1 MTGYLQ
7 RKYMN
12 RRYEMSDKAS
22 SRFGLGS
29 SVGRWLLVGA
39 VFGLGGCSAAA
50 STDAESDGV
59 ASTSEAVTAAATP
72 MPTDGSCGFKVTS
85 NYFSRRSGNGYVG
98 ELALKNVSGP
108 TARSFEVF
116 ADLGGASIRKRC
128 LFADCDAVE
137 GGYSMQ
143 EPMLIRVL
151 GLRQGQTL
159 PMLYG
164 SPDPYAG
171 ITPYVISINGTKCDT
186 VAPQISLS
194 ADKSLITS
202 SGTLTLSATAS
213 DNVAVRKVVFQRDG
227 VDIGTDITAP
237 YSLDVTADAA
247 LNGRHVFTAVAY
259 DPSGN
264 TGTSSG
270 VRVLTGIGN
279 KFFGTAAT
287 TAVDYNSLLSY
298 FNQIT
303 PGNAGKWGSV
313 EATRDQMNW
322 AELDTAYQFA
332 KQNGIPFKL
341 HTLIWGQQQPGWIAA
356 LPADQQLAE
365 IEQWIAAAA
374 QRYPDAQLVDV
385 VNEPLHAV
393 PAYSA
398 ALGGAGATG
407 WDWVIKS
414 FELARKYFPKS
425 ELLLNDYNVEATDSA
440 ATDYINIINLL
451 NSRGLID
458 GIGLQAHFLERAE
471 ISVVAANLDRFA
483 ATGLPIYVSEL
494 DLNLANDAKQAQK
507 MRDLFTLFWSHPS
520 VLGVTHWGFLQGNM
534 WQPDAYL
541 VRTDGS
547 RRPALDWINC
557 FKAGGTNCPV
567 PDYVP
572 TPRTG
577 DSSGIVLQAEDYDD
591 MHGVVAAGDVIAYID
606 NGDWESF
613 SRVVFDKNWDSLSIT
628 YANGGSTPTTVT
640 LRGDS
645 LSGPVLATVQL
656 PPTGGWSSNS
666 TITVPFFPI
675 SGERNVFV
683 SFGGGA
689 NVDKFSFSAPTG
701 VGPNLIANGEFEAN
715 TNGWY
720 SWNGTL
726 STSNQYVLTGSQS
739 LRSTNR
745 NGNGPIAT
753 NITGLVTPGRS
764 YNVEM
769 WTTVTGAAA
778 NVNVTQ
784 AVNCGG
790 TTAYSWLINPVAV
803 QVGQWSKLSGTL
815 TVPDCVLNDIQIY
828 AEGPNG
834 GDMYLDHVSLR
845 AKTASNI
852 VANGTFESGI
862 SGWSTYSGVASSTT
876 ARAHS
881 GTHSLLIGNR
891 TGNAPAMTN
900 LTSVVTKGASYNAS
914 FWVSIGNAASANVN
928 LTQKVVCDGV
938 TTYSWFANPVA
949 VNDGQWV
956 ELKGTLNIPTCANLS
971 EFTIWAEGPG
981 AGVDLYVDDVNVS
994 IPVITNLLTD
1004 GTFES
1009 SQGSWFT
1016 WGSGTLAVT
1025 AARAHSGSK
1034 SLLFSNRTG
1043 NGPIARSLM
1052 GIVQPGKSY
1061 TVSMWTSIGGAAS
1074 AQVNMTSALGCNG
1087 TDSYAWIVNP
1097 TTVADGAW
1105 VKMTGTLNVPNCNL
1119 TNALVYLEGPGAGV
1133 DMYVDDAVVSP

>member
-1 MTGYLQ
+1 
-7 RKYMN
+7 
-12 RRYEMSDKAS
+12 MSEKMS
-22 SRFGLGS
+22 NVFGLSG
-29 SVGRWLLVGA
+29 SVGVWLLAGA
-39 VFGLGGCSAAA
+39 VFGATGCSASA
-50 STDAESDGV
+50 TDEEGDGV
-59 ASTSEAVTAAATP
+59 ASTHEAVTAAPTP
-72 MPTDGSCGFKVTS
+72 MPTDGSCGFTVTS
-85 NYFSRRSGNGYVG
+85 NYFSRPSGNGYLG

-108 TARSFEVF
+108 KAKSFELF
-116 ADLGGASIRKRC
+116 ADLGGAGIKRRC
-128 LFADCDAVE
+128 LLASCTAVD
-137 GGYSMQ
+137 GGYSIT
-143 EPMLIRVL
+143 EPVLVRVL
-151 GLRQGQTL
+151 GLSQGQTL
-159 PMLYG
+159 PILYG

-171 ITPYVISINGTKCDT
+171 VTPYVISINGTKCDT
-186 VAPQISLS
+186 VAPQVSLS
-194 ADKSLITS
+194 ADKLLVTS
-202 SGTLTLSATAS
+202 NGTLTLSATAS

-227 VDIGTDITAP
+227 VDIGVDTTAP
-237 YSLDVTADAA
+237 YSLDIASDAS
-247 LNGRHVFTAVAY
+247 LNGRHVYTAVAY

-264 TGTSSG
+264 TGTSG
-270 VRVLTGIGN
+270 NVRVLTGIGN

-287 TAVDYNSLLSY
+287 NAADYASLLSY
-298 FNQIT
+298 FNQVT

-322 AELDTAYQFA
+322 TDLDTAYQFA

-341 HTLIWGQQQPGWIAA
+341 HTLIWGQQQPSWVAS

-365 IEQWIAAAA
+365 IEQWISLAAA
-374 QRYPDAQLVDV
+374 RYPDAQLVDV

-407 WDWVIKS
+407 YDWVIKA

-425 ELLLNDYNVEATDSA
+425 ELLLNDYNVEAMDSA

-451 NSRGLID
+451 KERGLID

-471 ISVVAANLDRFA
+471 LSSVAANLDRFA

-494 DLNLANDAKQAQK
+494 DLNLSNDAKQAQK
-507 MRDLFTLFWSHPS
+507 MRDLFTLFWQHPS
-520 VLGVTHWGFLQGNM
+520 VLGVTHWGYLQGNM
-534 WQPDAYL
+534 WQQDAYL
-541 VRTDGS
+541 VRTDSS

-567 PDYVP
+567 PVYVP
-572 TPRTG
+572 DPRTG
-577 DSSGIVLQAEDYDD
+577 DSTGLTLEAEDFDD
-591 MHGVVAAGDVIAYID
+591 MHGIVAAGNQIAYVD

-613 SRVVFDKNWDSLSIT
+613 SRVVFDKNWDGLSIT
-628 YANGGSTPTTVT
+628 YGNGGTSPTTVT
-640 LRGDS
+640 LHADS
-645 LSGPVLATVQL
+645 ITGPVLATVQL
-656 PPTGGWSSNS
+656 PPNGSWNPSS
-666 TITVPFFPI
+666 TVTVPFFPI

-683 SFGGGA
+683 TFGGGV
-689 NVDKFSFSAPTG
+689 NVDKFAFSAPAG

-726 STSNQYVLTGSQS
+726 STSTQYVLTGAQS
-739 LRSTNR
+739 LVSTNR

-753 NITGLVTPGRS
+753 NITSLVTPGHS
-764 YNVEM
+764 YAVEM

-790 TTAYSWLINPVAV
+790 TTTYSWMINPVAV
-803 QVGQWSKLSGTL
+803 QVGQWTKLSGTL
-815 TVPDCVLNDIQIY
+815 NVPDCVLNDIQIY

-845 AKTASNI
+845 AKQASNI

-900 LTSVVTKGASYNAS
+900 LTSVVTKGASYTAS
-914 FWVSIGNAASANVN
+914 FWVSIGGAPSANVN

-938 TTYSWFANPVA
+938 TTYSWFVNPVTI
-949 VNDGQWV
+949 NDGQWV
-956 ELKGTLNIPTCANLS
+956 ELKGTLNIPTCNNLS
-971 EFTIWAEGPG
+971 EFTIWAEGPA
-981 AGVDLYVDDVNVS
+981 AGVDMYVDDVNVF
-994 IPVITNLLTD
+994 IPTVTNLLTD

-1016 WGSGTLAVT
+1016 WGSGTLALT
-1025 AARAHSGSK
+1025 SARAHSGSQ
-1034 SLLFSNRTG
+1034 SLLFSNRVG

-1052 GIVQPGKSY
+1052 GLVQPGKSY
-1061 TVSMWTSIGGAAS
+1061 QVSMWTTIGGAAS
-1074 AQVNMTSALGCNG
+1074 AQVNMTSALGCSG

-1097 TTVADGAW
+1097 VTVNDGQW
-1105 VKMTGTLNVPNCNL
+1105 VKLTGTLNVPNCSL
-1119 TNALVYLEGPGAGV
+1119 TNALVYLEGPGTGV
-1133 DMYVDDAVVSP
+1133 DMYLDDAVVSP

>member
-1 MTGYLQ
+1 MARHTVSD
-7 RKYMN
+7 K
-12 RRYEMSDKAS
+12 MSDVFRLS
-22 SRFGLGS
+22 G
-29 SVGRWLLVGA
+29 SVGVWLLAGA
-39 VFGLGGCSAAA
+39 VFGLTGCSAAA
-50 STDAESDGV
+50 SDGEGDGV
-59 ASTSEAVTAAATP
+59 ASVNEAVTAAPTP

-98 ELALKNVSGP
+98 ELLLKNVSGP
-108 TARSFEVF
+108 KAKSFEVF
-116 ADLGGASIRKRC
+116 ADLGGAGIRKRC
-128 LFADCDAVE
+128 LFADCDPVE
-137 GGYSMQ
+137 GGYSMT
-143 EPMLIRVL
+143 EPVLVRVL
-151 GLRQGQTL
+151 GLSQGQTL
-159 PMLYG
+159 PILYG

-186 VAPQISLS
+186 GAPQISLAS
-194 ADKSLITS
+194 DKSLITS
-202 SGTLTLSATAS
+202 SGTLTLTATAS

-227 VDIGTDITAP
+227 VEIGSDTSAP
-237 YSLDVTADAA
+237 YTLDVVADAA

-264 TGTSSG
+264 SATSSG

-279 KFFGTAAT
+279 KFFGTAASN
-287 TAVDYNSLLSY
+287 AADYPSLLTY
-298 FNQIT
+298 FNQVT

-322 AELDTAYQFA
+322 TELDTAYQFA

-341 HTLIWGQQQPGWIAA
+341 HTLVWGQQQPGWLSSLTAE
-356 LPADQQLAE
+356 QQLAE

-393 PAYSA
+393 PEYSA

-407 WDWVIKS
+407 YDWVIKA

-425 ELLLNDYNVEATDSA
+425 ELLLNDYNVEALDSA

-451 NSRGLID
+451 KARGLID

-471 ISVVAANLDRFA
+471 LSSVSANLDRFA
-483 ATGLPIYVSEL
+483 ATGLPIYISEL
-494 DLNLANDAKQAQK
+494 DLNLSNDAKQAQK
-507 MRDLFTLFWSHPS
+507 MRDLFTLFWQHPS
-520 VLGVTHWGFLQGNM
+520 VLGITHWGFLQGNV

-557 FKAGGTNCPV
+557 FKAGGSNCPV
-567 PDYVP
+567 PVYVP
-572 TPRTG
+572 DPRTG
-577 DSSGIVLQAEDYDD
+577 DSSGLVLEAEDFDD
-591 MHGVVAAGDVIAYID
+591 MHGVVGAGNQIAYID
-606 NGDWESF
+606 NGDWVSF
-613 SRVVFDKNWDSLSIT
+613 SRVVFDQNWDSFSIT
-628 YANGGSTPTTVT
+628 YGNGGSSATTATLHSDSPT
-640 LRGDS
+640 
-645 LSGPVLATVQL
+645 GPVLATVQL
-656 PPTGGWSSNS
+656 PPSGSWNPNS
-666 TITVPFFPI
+666 TVTVPFFPI

-683 SFGGGA
+683 VFSGGV
-689 NVDKFSFSAPTG
+689 NIDKFSFSAPAG
-701 VGPNLIANGEFEAN
+701 FGPNLIANGEFEAN

-726 STSNQYVLTGSQS
+726 STSSQYVLTGAQS

-753 NITGLVTPGRS
+753 NITSLVTPGRS

-790 TTAYSWLINPVAV
+790 TTTYAWLINPVAV

-815 TVPDCVLNDIQIY
+815 NVPDCVLNDIQIY

-845 AKTASNI
+845 AKQASNI

-881 GTHSLLIGNR
+881 GSRSLLIGNR

-900 LTSVVTKGASYNAS
+900 LTSVVTKGASYAAS
-914 FWVSIGNAASANVN
+914 FWVSIGGAASANVN

-938 TTYSWFANPVA
+938 TSYSWFANPVA

-971 EFTIWAEGPG
+971 EFTIWAEGPA

-994 IPVITNLLTD
+994 IPVITNLLPD

-1016 WGSGTLAVT
+1016 WGSGTLALT
-1025 AARAHSGSK
+1025 SARAHGGSK
-1034 SLLFSNRTG
+1034 SLLFSNRVG

-1061 TVSMWTSIGGAAS
+1061 QVSMWTSIGGAAS
-1074 AQVNMTSALGCNG
+1074 ASVNMTSALGCNG
-1087 TDSYAWIVNP
+1087 SDSYAWLVNP
-1097 TTVADGAW
+1097 TTVNDGQW
-1105 VKMTGTLNVPNCNL
+1105 VKLTGTLNVPNCNL
-1119 TNALVYLEGPGAGV
+1119 TNALVYIEGPGTGI
-1133 DMYVDDAVVSP
+1133 DMYLDDAVVSP

>member
-1 MTGYLQ
+1 
-7 RKYMN
+7 MN
-12 RRYEMSDKAS
+12 RRYSMSDKMS

-29 SVGRWLLVGA
+29 SVGMWLLAGA
-39 VFGLGGCSAAA
+39 VFGLGGCGTAA
-50 STDAESDGV
+50 SDEESDSV
-59 ASTSEAVTAAATP
+59 ASTNEAVTTAATP
-72 MPTDGSCGFKVTS
+72 MPNDGSCGFKVTS

-98 ELALKNVSGP
+98 ELLLKNVSGP
-108 TARSFEVF
+108 KARSFEVF
-116 ADLGGASIRKRC
+116 ADLGGAGIRKRC
-128 LFADCDAVE
+128 LFGDCDAVE
-137 GGYSMQ
+137 GGYSIT
-143 EPMLIRVL
+143 EPVLIRL
-151 GLRQGQTL
+151 FGLSQGQTL
-159 PMLYG
+159 PILYG

-186 VAPQISLS
+186 VAPQIALS
-194 ADKSLITS
+194 ANKSLITA
-202 SGTLTLSATAS
+202 SGTLSLSATAS

-227 VDIGTDITAP
+227 VDIGSDTTAP
-237 YSLDVTADAA
+237 YALDVAADAA

-264 TGTSSG
+264 QATSNG
-270 VRVLTGIGN
+270 VRVLAGIGN
-279 KFFGTAAT
+279 KFFGTAAS
-287 TAVDYNSLLSY
+287 TAADYPSLLSY
-298 FNQIT
+298 FNQVT

-332 KQNGIPFKL
+332 KQNHIPFKL
-341 HTLIWGQQQPGWIAA
+341 HTLIWGQQQPGWLAS

-398 ALGGAGATG
+398 ALGGPGATG
-407 WDWVIKS
+407 FDWVIKS

-425 ELLLNDYNVEATDSA
+425 ELLLNDYNVEAMDSA

-451 NSRGLID
+451 KSRGLID

-483 ATGLPIYVSEL
+483 ATGLPIYISEL
-494 DLNLANDAKQAQK
+494 DLNLSNDAKQAQK
-507 MRDLFTLFWSHPS
+507 MRDLFTLFWQHPS
-520 VLGVTHWGFLQGNM
+520 VLGVTHWGYLQGTM

-541 VRTDGS
+541 VRSDGS

-557 FKAGGTNCPV
+557 FKAGGSACPV

-577 DSSGIVLQAEDYDD
+577 DSGGIVLQAEDYDD

-628 YANGGSTPTTVT
+628 YANGGGSATTVT
-640 LRGDS
+640 LHGDS
-645 LSGPVLATVQL
+645 LNGPVLATVQL
-656 PPTGGWSSNS
+656 PPTGGWGTNS
-666 TITVPFFPI
+666 TVNVPFFPI

-683 SFGGGA
+683 SFSGGA
-689 NVDKFSFSAPTG
+689 NVDKFSFNAPAG
-701 VGPNLIANGEFEAN
+701 VGPNLLANGEFEAN

-726 STSNQYVLTGSQS
+726 STSNQYALTGAQS

-764 YNVEM
+764 YDVEM

-784 AVNCGG
+784 AVNCAG
-790 TTAYSWLINPVAV
+790 TTSYTWLINPVAV

-815 TVPDCVLNDIQIY
+815 SVPDCALNDLQIF

-834 GDMYLDHVSLR
+834 GDLYLDHVSLR
-845 AKTASNI
+845 AKLASNI
-852 VANGTFESGI
+852 VANGTFESGT
-862 SGWSTYSGVASSTT
+862 SGWYTYSGVASATT

-881 GTHSLLIGNR
+881 GARSLLIGNR
-891 TGNAPAMTN
+891 TGNAPAVTD
-900 LTSVVTKGASYNAS
+900 LTSVVTKGASYSAS

-928 LTQKVVCDGV
+928 LTQKVTCDGV
-938 TTYSWFANPVA
+938 TSYSWFANPVTI
-949 VNDGQWV
+949 NDGQWV

-971 EFTIWAEGPG
+971 EFQIFAEGP
-981 AGVDLYVDDVNVS
+981 AASVDMYVDDVNVS
-994 IPVITNLLTD
+994 IPTITNLLSD

-1009 SQGSWFT
+1009 SLGSWFT

-1025 AARAHSGSK
+1025 SARAHGGSK
-1034 SLLFSNRTG
+1034 SLSFSNRVG

-1087 TDSYAWIVNP
+1087 SDSYAWLVNP

-1105 VKMTGTLNVPNCNL
+1105 VKMTGTLNLPNCNL
-1119 TNALVYLEGPGAGV
+1119 TNALVYLEGPGTGV

>member
-1 MTGYLQ
+1 
-7 RKYMN
+7 
-12 RRYEMSDKAS
+12 MSEKMS
-22 SRFGLGS
+22 NVFGLSGK
-29 SVGRWLLVGA
+29 VGVWLLAGA
-39 VFGLGGCSAAA
+39 VFGCSANT
-50 STDAESDGV
+50 TDETGEGV
-59 ASTSEAVTAAATP
+59 AATSEAVTAAPTP
-72 MPTDGSCGFKVTS
+72 MPTDGSCGFRVTS
-85 NYFSRRSGNGYVG
+85 NYFSRRSGAGYFG
-98 ELALKNVSGP
+98 ELLLKNVSGP
-108 TARSFEVF
+108 KAKSFEIF
-116 ADLGGASIRKRC
+116 ADLGGAGIRKRC
-128 LFADCDAVE
+128 LLADCDAVE
-137 GGYSMQ
+137 GGYSIT
-143 EPMLIRVL
+143 EPVLVRVL
-151 GLRQGQTL
+151 GLKQGATL
-159 PMLYG
+159 PILYG

-171 ITPYVISINGTKCDT
+171 ITPYVISINGIKCDA
-186 VAPQISLS
+186 VAPQVSLS
-194 ADKSLITS
+194 ANKSLITS

-227 VDIGTDITAP
+227 VEIGSDTTAP
-237 YSLDVTADAA
+237 YSLDIPADAS

-287 TAVDYNSLLSY
+287 TAVDYPSLLSY
-298 FNQIT
+298 FNQVT

-322 AELDTAYQFA
+322 TDLDTAYQFA
-332 KQNGIPFKL
+332 KQNGLPFKL
-341 HTLIWGQQQPGWIAA
+341 HTLIWGQQQPGWVAS

-365 IEQWIAAAA
+365 IEQWIAAVAA
-374 QRYPDAQLVDV
+374 RYPDAQLVDV

-407 WDWVIKS
+407 YDWVIKA

-425 ELLLNDYNVEATDSA
+425 ELLLNDYNVEASDSA

-451 NSRGLID
+451 NARGLID

-471 ISVVAANLDRFA
+471 LSSVSANLDRFA
-483 ATGLPIYVSEL
+483 ATGLPIYISEL
-494 DLNLANDAKQAQK
+494 DLNLANEAKQAIK
-507 MRDLFTLFWSHPS
+507 MRDLFTLFWQHPS

-567 PDYVP
+567 PVYVP
-572 TPRTG
+572 DPRKG
-577 DSSGIVLQAEDYDD
+577 DSTGIVLEAEDFDD
-591 MHGVVAAGDVIAYID
+591 MHGIVPGGNQIAYID
-606 NGDWESF
+606 NGDWVSF
-613 SRVVFDKNWDSLSIT
+613 NRVVFDKNWDSLSIT
-628 YANGGSTPTTVT
+628 YGNGGTAPTTVT
-640 LRGDS
+640 LHGDS
-645 LSGPVLATVQL
+645 VDGPVLATVQL
-656 PPTGGWSSNS
+656 PPNGSWNPSSAV
-666 TITVPFFPI
+666 TVPFFPV
-675 SGERNVFV
+675 SGERNVFAV
-683 SFGGGA
+683 FSGGV
-689 NVDKFSFSAPTG
+689 NIDKFSFSAPAG

-726 STSNQYVLTGSQS
+726 STSNQYVLTGAQS

-745 NGNGPIAT
+745 NGNGPMAT
-753 NITGLVTPGRS
+753 NITSLVTPGRS

-790 TTAYSWLINPVAV
+790 TTTYSWLINPVAV

-815 TVPDCVLNDIQIY
+815 NVPDCVLNDLQIY

-845 AKTASNI
+845 AKQASNI

-881 GTHSLLIGNR
+881 GTRSLLIGNR

-949 VNDGQWV
+949 VSDGQWV

-994 IPVITNLLTD
+994 IPVITNLLSD

-1009 SQGSWFT
+1009 AQGSWFT

-1025 AARAHSGSK
+1025 SARAHGGSK

-1061 TVSMWTSIGGAAS
+1061 TVSMWTSIGNAAT
-1074 AQVNMTSALGCNG
+1074 ANINMTSALGCNG

-1097 TTVADGAW
+1097 TAVADGQW
-1105 VKMTGTLNVPNCNL
+1105 VKLTGTLNVPNCNL
-1119 TNALVYLEGPGAGV
+1119 TNALVYIEGPGAGI